1 MHYLGLKLLH
11 VVAVVLFLGNIT
23 TGVFWKRHL
32 DRSRDPR
39 LALAGIEGLIRSDR
53 WFTIPGVVAI
63 TAFGIAAALAGHTPL
78 LRTGW
83 IFWSLV
89 LFALSGWAFMAQVAP
104 LQRRL
109 AELARRGVE
118 SGSLD
123 WNAYHALSRR
133 WEQWGAVALL
143 APLAAMTLMVLKP
156 ALPGLGALL
165 GR

>member
-23 TGVFWKRHL
+23 TGLFWKAHA

-39 LALAGIEGLIRSDR
+39 LILLGLEGLIRSDR

-63 TAFGIAAALAGHTPL
+63 TVFGFAAAIAGHYPI

-89 LFALSGWAFMAQVAP
+89 LFTLSGIAFMAQLVP

-109 AELARRGVE
+109 AQLARSGVE
-118 SGSLD
+118 GGTFD

-133 WEQWGAVALL
+133 WEIWGAVALL
-143 APLAAMTLMVLKP
+143 APFAALALMVLKP
-156 ALPGLGALL
+156 ALPGL
-165 GR
+165 